1 MVAEGIK
8 LTAMS
13 GGDSLLPLPNLY
25 TRREIPVDKEEIAT
39 PTKIKEWK
47 HLKSI
52 SNETVQ
58 RDDVQVGLQIGAN
71 CMKAVEPTRIIYSE
85 GGGPYAYKT
94 RLGWCV
100 VGPINCIHK
109 GITASCN
116 CVAVTD
122 VASSKLA
129 SHHFAMEK
137 SVKDLSLGEMFQA
150 MYRHD
155 FNKTELVKASTLL
168 KCGEVSHED
177 QLFMEIVDRGTS
189 KKNDH
194 YVVPLPFHAP
204 SLKLPNNRKHAIQ
217 RLMGLK
223 RRFMKGN
230 KFFQDYLNFID
241 NLLRSGYAK
250 RSDASPAGKTW
261 YIPHHGVYRPSKP
274 GKIHAARKI
283 HHQGLAIR
291 TRFDKSDYWCLDT
304 IS

>member
-1 MVAEGIK
+1 
-8 LTAMS
+8 
-13 GGDSLLPLPNLY
+13 
-25 TRREIPVDKEEIAT
+25 
-39 PTKIKEWK
+39 
-47 HLKSI
+47 
-52 SNETVQ
+52 
-58 RDDVQVGLQIGAN
+58 
-71 CMKAVEPTRIIYSE
+71 
-85 GGGPYAYKT
+85 
-94 RLGWCV
+94 
-100 VGPINCIHK
+100 
-109 GITASCN
+109 
-116 CVAVTD
+116 
-122 VASSKLA
+122 
-129 SHHFAMEK
+129 MEK
-137 SVKDLSLGEMFQA
+137 SVKHVSLEEMFQA

-155 FNKTELVKASTLL
+155 FNELELVKASTSL

-177 QLFMEIVDRGTS
+177 QKLMEITDRGTS
-189 KKNDH
+189 KKNNH
-194 YVVPLPFHAP
+194 YVVPLPLRDP
-204 SLKLPNNRKHAIQ
+204 SLMLPNNRKHAIQ